1 MDKATDK
8 HRKALQ
14 DYKRA
19 LDYDRENREAALDD
33 SAFVAG
39 EQWPDDLLAARANR
53 PCMTVNRLPSFIR
66 QVANE
71 IRIKPPAIQVV
82 AMEDAD
88 RDLADV
94 QEGLIRS
101 IEAVSSARR
110 AYASAIEDSTRCGM
124 GFLRVMT
131 DYATEDSFDQEARIR
146 HIDNPMSVLMDPDM
160 VDPLGSDA
168 KFAFVLD
175 TMSEQAF
182 REAYPD
188 KSSGMDGDATTE
200 MQSREGWLSDNRVQ
214 IAEYWCVEE
223 TPVDVLLLEDGT
235 VVDVSEYDAMVEA
248 YNQDADAFQLVA
260 TEAQA
265 EAATTGAEPEL
276 PDPPQAPPLPAYN
289 ADGTPRTRKVK
300 RRKVMSYLMSGGEF
314 LEGPT
319 EWVGSRIPIVPVW
332 GEVYRIGDRT
342 VRTSLIRFAKDSQRM
357 INFWRSASVEALALA
372 PRAPVLITA
381 QQVKG
386 HELDWA
392 NAGLDNPAVLVYNE
406 TGSGVPTRL
415 MPPTM
420 QAAMFNE
427 AAVAQDD
434 LKATTG
440 IYDAALGARSNETSG
455 KAIMARQREG
465 DISTYAFIDNLMQA
479 VEEIGRILVN
489 IIPRVYD
496 AQRQIRILGPRMET
510 KVLTVNDGGQYD
522 LTRGKYDVV
531 VKAGGAFTTRREEMA
546 EIFQGLMQS
555 VPALAPV
562 IIPRLIDVLDMPDA
576 EEIAQEV
583 RALTGQGQQKQ
594 AAPDPKGLAQAAKY
608 EAEARQT
615 NFETDLATAR
625 IQSAQN
631 MAGYP
636 VTAMPPNMGG

>member
-1 MDKATDK
+1 MNLEEK
-8 HRKALQ
+8 HRLAL
-14 DYKRA
+14 DRYKRA
-19 LDYDRENREAALDD
+19 LDFDRENREAALDD

-39 EQWPDDLLAARANR
+39 EQWPEELIRSRANR
-53 PCMTVNRLPSFIR
+53 PCLTINRLPAFIR

-82 AMEDAD
+82 PMESADA
-88 RDLADV
+88 DLADV

-110 AYASAIEDSTRCGM
+110 AYALAIEDSTRCGM
-124 GFLRVMT
+124 GFLRVTT
-131 DYATEDSFDQEARIR
+131 DYASDDSFDLEARIR

-175 TMSEQAF
+175 TMSEADF
-182 REAYPD
+182 RKAYPD
-188 KSSGMDGDATTE
+188 KSSGMDGDATTNL
-200 MQSREGWLSDNRVQ
+200 QSREGWLSDNRVQ

-223 TPVDVLLLEDGT
+223 HPVEMLLLTDGT
-235 VVDVSEYDAMVEA
+235 VLPVAEYDKAVEA
-248 YNQDADAFQLVA
+248 YNQDMDAYQLMA
-260 TEAQA
+260 SEA
-265 EAATTGAEPEL
+265 EAEAMTTGARLDMPE
-276 PDPPQAPPLPAYN
+276 PPQQPPLPAYN
-289 ADGTPRTRKVK
+289 ADGTPRVRKVN

-319 EWVGSRIPIVPVW
+319 EWVGTRIPIVPVW

-357 INFWRSASVEALALA
+357 INYWRSASVEALALA

-381 QQVKG
+381 QQIVGYEK
-386 HELDWA
+386 EWA
-392 NAGLDNPAVLVYNE
+392 NAGADNPAVLVYNE
-406 TGSGVPTRL
+406 TGGGAPTRL

-420 QAAMFNE
+420 QASMFNE

-465 DISTYAFIDNLMQA
+465 DISTYAFIDNLMHA

-496 AQRQIRILGPRMET
+496 AQRQIRILGSRMET
-510 KVLTVNDGGQYD
+510 KVLTVNDGGKYD

-583 RALTGQGQQKQ
+583 RALTGQGNQKS
-594 AAPDPKGLAQAAKY
+594 PDPKDVAQAAKY

-625 IQSAQN
+625 VQSAQN
-631 MAGYP
+631 MAGFP
-636 VTAMPPNMGG
+636 VTAMPPQGG